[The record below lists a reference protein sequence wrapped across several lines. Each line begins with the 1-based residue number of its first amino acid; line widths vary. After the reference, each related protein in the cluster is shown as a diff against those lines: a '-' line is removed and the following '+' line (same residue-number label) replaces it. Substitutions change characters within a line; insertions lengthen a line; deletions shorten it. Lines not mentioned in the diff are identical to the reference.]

1 MAETTW
7 PSRWHLRHE
16 KFNVT
21 GADVVTV
28 LLLNGPLGVGS
39 AGKIDDG
46 LARRATVIVPVNLNA
61 IRSQLVGKQISKLVF
76 FVRPGRIV
84 SPLCNLLDK
93 R

>member
-1 MAETTW
+1 MAENNMAAAL
-7 PSRWHLRHE
+7 HLRHE

-61 IRSQLVGKQISKLVF
+61 IRSQLVGKKITKLVF

-84 SPLCNLLDK
+84 SPLFNLLDK